1 MPRVTLGCLLGLLF
15 LLASGIGGL
24 HAAEVS
30 SPEGTVHDVS
40 GVPIAGAQVV
50 LALRD
55 AKLRT
60 QTDARGRFAFAE
72 ESAGSGTIVVTAPGF
87 ARVEVPWRPEE
98 QHKAVDII
106 LPVSRVEERVDV
118 TAANDA
124 PEPNVATV
132 DREQLATSGAMTV
145 EGALREVPGFKLYR
159 RTPGWSTNGTTGGV
173 SLRGVGANAASR
185 ALVLE
190 DGIPAADPYGAWV
203 YWGQFARAAI
213 DRVEVVQGSESDLY
227 GSAAM
232 GGVINII
239 RKNPLET
246 WLTTDTSF
254 GSSNTPIGSA
264 MGAVREGKWN
274 AVASGEGFDTN
285 GYQPVPASERGAVD
299 TVVNSEH
306 RTADLL
312 VERLFDKNAGNNA
325 RAFLGGSYYQDARQ
339 NGTILQV
346 NSADLRQLRTGVD
359 FNSQRLGSFGVRVFG
374 GSESI
379 WQTFSAV
386 SANRNSETLT
396 TLQTVPVSQ
405 MGSSVLWSRR
415 AGSRQMLLAGMDT
428 QWVSGNDQELAY
440 TAGIPSANRNNG
452 GSQHTIGVY
461 GEDRI
466 RLTSKLLLSL
476 GARVD
481 DWANLNG
488 HQITTPILSSATA
501 ASKLFADRNE
511 SAFNPRASVRYS
523 LTSKLTA
530 FVSAGRS
537 FRAPSLD
544 ELYRGF
550 RVGNVVTNANPS
562 LVAERL
568 TGGEAGLSSR
578 IGGRLVLRGSFFYD
592 VITDPVS
599 NVTLS
604 STATLITR
612 MRENLGRTRT
622 EGVDVSAQTKITDTI
637 TLETA
642 YQYAAAIVVSSPANI
657 ALVGL
662 DVPEVPRNVGT
673 AQLRYSNPK
682 TFTFAMQARYVG
694 KQYDDDQNLLPL
706 NGFFTADAF
715 LSRQI
720 RRGVELYAAAENMF
734 NRRYEVARTPIVQ
747 LGPPVMARAGLRL
760 TFGGAQ

>member
-1 MPRVTLGCLLGLLF
+1 MPRVPLGCLLGFLF
-15 LLASGIGGL
+15 LLTSGTGGL

-30 SPEGTVHDVS
+30 SPEGSVHDVS
-40 GVPIAGAQVV
+40 GAPIAGAQVV
-50 LALRD
+50 LTLRD
-55 AKLRT
+55 RKLRT
-60 QTDARGRFAFAE
+60 QTDAQGRFVFAE
-72 ESAGSGTIVVTAPGF
+72 ESSASGTLTVASPGF
-87 ARVEVPWRPEE
+87 ARVEVPWRPQE
-98 QHKAVDII
+98 QHEAVDIT

-132 DREQLATSGAMTV
+132 DREKLETSGAMTV
-145 EGALREVPGFKLYR
+145 EGALRQVPGFKLYR

-190 DGIPAADPYGAWV
+190 DGIPAADPYGAWI
-203 YWGQFARAAI
+203 YWGQFASAAI

-227 GSAAM
+227 GSEAM

-246 WLTTDTSF
+246 WLTADATF

-264 MGAVREGKWN
+264 MGSVRVGSWN

-285 GYQPVPASERGAVD
+285 GYQPTPAGERGAVD

-312 VERLFDKNAGNNA
+312 VERLFGNNA
-325 RAFLGGSYYQDARQ
+325 RAFLGGGYYQDARQ

-379 WQTFSAV
+379 WQTFSSV
-386 SANRNSETLT
+386 SADRNSEALT
-396 TLQTVPVSQ
+396 RLQTVPVSQ
-405 MGSSVLWSRR
+405 MGSSILWSRR
-415 AGSRQMLLAGMDT
+415 AGRRQMLLAGVDT

-440 TAGIPSANRNNG
+440 SSGLATANLNNG
-452 GSQHTIGVY
+452 GSQRTIGIY

-466 RLTSKLLLSL
+466 RLTSKLLFSM

-488 HQITTPILSSATA
+488 HEITTPIVSSATA
-501 ASKLFADRNE
+501 ASKLFPDRRE
-511 SAFNPRASVRYS
+511 SAFNPRAAARYS
-523 LTSKLTA
+523 LTRTLTA
-530 FVSAGRS
+530 FVSVGRS

-550 RVGNVVTNANPS
+550 RVGNVVTNADPN

-568 TGGEAGLSSR
+568 TGGEAGVSSR
-578 IGGRLVLRGSFFYD
+578 IGGRLVLRGSYFYD

-599 NVTLS
+599 NVTLT
-604 STATLITR
+604 STPTLITR
-612 MRENLGRTRT
+612 VRENLGRTRT
-622 EGVDVSAQTKITDTI
+622 EGVDVSAQTKITNTI

-642 YQYAAAIVVSSPANI
+642 YQYAAAIVVSSPANVS
-657 ALVGL
+657 LVGL

-682 TFTFAMQARYVG
+682 TLTFAMQARYVG
-694 KQYDDDQNLLPL
+694 KQYDDDQNQLPL
-706 NGFFTADAF
+706 NGFFTADAY

-720 RRGVELYAAAENMF
+720 HRGVELYAAAENMF
-734 NRRYEVARTPIVQ
+734 DRRYQVSRTPIVQ

>member
-1 MPRVTLGCLLGLLF
+1 MPGSAADGG
-15 LLASGIGGL
+15 AS
-24 HAAEVS
+24 
-30 SPEGTVHDVS
+30 
-40 GVPIAGAQVV
+40 
-50 LALRD
+50 
-55 AKLRT
+55 
-60 QTDARGRFAFAE
+60 
-72 ESAGSGTIVVTAPGF
+72 
-87 ARVEVPWRPEE
+87 RVEAPWRPRE
-98 QHKAVDII
+98 QHEALDII

-132 DREQLATSGAMTV
+132 DREKLETSGAMTV

-203 YWGQFARAAI
+203 YWGQFASAAI

-227 GSAAM
+227 GSEAM

-246 WLTTDTSF
+246 WLTADTTF

-264 MGAVREGKWN
+264 VGSVRVGSWN

-285 GYQPVPASERGAVD
+285 GYQPTPAGERGTVD

-312 VERLFDKNAGNNA
+312 VERLFGNQA
-325 RAFLGGSYYQDARQ
+325 RAFLGGGYYQEARQ

-379 WQTFSAV
+379 WQTFSSV
-386 SANRNSETLT
+386 SADRNSEALT
-396 TLQTVPVSQ
+396 RLQTVPVSQ

-415 AGSRQMLLAGMDT
+415 AGSRQMLLAGVDT

-440 TAGIPSANRNNG
+440 SSGLASANLNNG
-452 GSQHTIGVY
+452 GSQRTIGIY

-466 RLTSKLLLSL
+466 RLTSKLLLSM

-501 ASKLFADRNE
+501 ASTLFPNRNE
-511 SAFNPRASVRYS
+511 SAFNPRTAIRYS
-523 LTSKLTA
+523 LTRTLTA
-530 FVSAGRS
+530 FVSVGRS

-550 RVGNVVTNANPS
+550 RVGNVVTNANPN

-568 TGGEAGLSSR
+568 TGGEAGVSSR
-578 IGGRLVLRGSFFYD
+578 IGGRLRLRGSYFYD

-599 NVTLS
+599 NVTLT

-622 EGVDVSAQTKITDTI
+622 EGVDVSAQIKITNTI

-642 YQYAAAIVVSSPANI
+642 YQYAAAIVVSSPANVS
-657 ALVGL
+657 LVGL
-662 DVPEVPRNVGT
+662 NVPEVPRNVGT

-682 TFTFAMQARYVG
+682 TLTFAMQARYVG
-694 KQYDDDQNLLPL
+694 KQYDDDQNQLPL
-706 NGFFTADAF
+706 NGFFTADAY

-720 RRGVELYAAAENMF
+720 RRGVELYAAAENIF
-734 NRRYEVARTPIVQ
+734 DRRYQVSRTPIVQ

>member
-1 MPRVTLGCLLGLLF
+1 MEHERHHRRSLF
-15 LLASGIGGL
+15 
-24 HAAEVS
+24 
-30 SPEGTVHDVS
+30 
-40 GVPIAGAQVV
+40 
-50 LALRD
+50 
-55 AKLRT
+55 
-60 QTDARGRFAFAE
+60 ARG
-72 ESAGSGTIVVTAPGF
+72 
-87 ARVEVPWRPEE
+87 
-98 QHKAVDII
+98 
-106 LPVSRVEERVDV
+106 
-118 TAANDA
+118 
-124 PEPNVATV
+124 
-132 DREQLATSGAMTV
+132 GAD
-145 EGALREVPGFKLYR
+145 
-159 RTPGWSTNGTTGGV
+159 
-173 SLRGVGANAASR
+173 AASR

-203 YWGQFARAAI
+203 YWGQFASAAV

-227 GSAAM
+227 GSEAM

-246 WLTTDTSF
+246 WLTADTTF

-264 MGAVREGKWN
+264 MGSVRVGSWN

-285 GYQPVPASERGAVD
+285 GYQPTPSSERGAVD

-312 VERLFDKNAGNNA
+312 VERLFGNNA
-325 RAFLGGSYYQDARQ
+325 RAFLGGGYYRDARQ

-386 SANRNSETLT
+386 SANRNSEALT
-396 TLQTVPVSQ
+396 RLQTVPVSH
-405 MGSSVLWSRR
+405 MGAGILWSRR
-415 AGSRQMLLAGMDT
+415 AGKRQMLLAGMDT

-440 TAGIPSANRNNG
+440 SSGLASANLNNG
-452 GSQHTIGVY
+452 GSQRTIGVY
-461 GEDRI
+461 GEDRL
-466 RLTSKLLLSL
+466 RLTSKLLFSL

-488 HQITTPILSSATA
+488 HQITTPIVSSATA
-501 ASKLFADRNE
+501 ASQLFPDRSE
-511 SAFNPRASVRYS
+511 SAFNPRAAIRYS
-523 LTSKLTA
+523 VTRALTA
-530 FVSAGRS
+530 FVSVGRS

-550 RVGNVVTNANPS
+550 RVGNVVTNANPN

-568 TGGEAGLSSR
+568 TGGEAGVSSR
-578 IGGRLVLRGSFFYD
+578 IGGRLRLRGSYFYD

-599 NVTLS
+599 NVTLT

-622 EGVDVSAQTKITDTI
+622 EGVDVSAQTKITNTI

-642 YQYAAAIVVSSPANI
+642 YQYAAAIVVSSPANVS
-657 ALVGL
+657 LVGL
-662 DVPEVPRNVGT
+662 NVPQVPRNVGT

-682 TFTFAMQARYVG
+682 TLTFAMQARYVG
-694 KQYDDDQNLLPL
+694 KQYDDDQNQLPL
-706 NGFFTADAF
+706 NGFFTADAY

-734 NRRYEVARTPIVQ
+734 DRRYEVSRTPIVQ